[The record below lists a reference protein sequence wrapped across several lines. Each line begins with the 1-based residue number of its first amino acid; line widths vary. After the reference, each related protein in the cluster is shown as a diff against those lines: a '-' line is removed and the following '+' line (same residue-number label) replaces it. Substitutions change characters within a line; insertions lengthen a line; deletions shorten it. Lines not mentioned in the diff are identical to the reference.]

1 MYGGKQKTKKRSVC
15 PGVGVP
21 FPTNQQMLLCSGI
34 IESFNSFFTKKEL
47 SCFFMLPEAGVKGT
61 LHERSDLVIKEATCP
76 NVNKSVSRVVF
87 ELYHD
92 IPSRTPKAQ
101 RMKQIDKVR
110 TMVRL
115 YSFLQFGFAVNYENL
130 TTDLVDK
137 RGHVETIKIGS
148 AINKCVDYIRAQLNM
163 SPDHPQITYAG
174 LPNASD
180 MFVSL
185 GVRKKKFW
193 D

>member
-1 MYGGKQKTKKRSVC
+1 MEENRKLRKGQFAPGG
-15 PGVGVP
+15 GVSS
-21 FPTNQQMLLCSGI
+21 PTNQQMLLCSGI

-115 YSFLQFGFAVNYENL
+115 YSFLQFGFAVNYENM
-130 TTDLVDK
+130 TTDLIDK
-137 RGHVETIKIGS
+137 RGYVETVKLGEAVNI
-148 AINKCVDYIRAQLNM
+148 CVDYVRDQLDNM
-163 SPDHPQITYAG
+163 SSSHPRILYAG
-174 LPNASD
+174 NENFSD
-180 MFVSL
+180 VFAGM
-185 GVRKKKFW
+185 RKK
-193 D
+193 

>member
-1 MYGGKQKTKKRSVC
+1 MEENRKLRKGQFA

-21 FPTNQQMLLCSGI
+21 SPTNQQMLLCSGI

-148 AINKCVDYIRAQLNM
+148 AINKCVDYIRA
-163 SPDHPQITYAG
+163 
-174 LPNASD
+174 
-180 MFVSL
+180 
-185 GVRKKKFW
+185 
-193 D
+193 

>member
-1 MYGGKQKTKKRSVC
+1 
-15 PGVGVP
+15 
-21 FPTNQQMLLCSGI
+21 
-34 IESFNSFFTKKEL
+34 
-47 SCFFMLPEAGVKGT
+47 MLPEAGVKGT

-163 SPDHPQITYAG
+163 SPDHPRITYAG

>member
-1 MYGGKQKTKKRSVC
+1 MVEVKNKRNGQFI
-15 PGVGVP
+15 PGVGLP
-21 FPTNQQMLLCSGI
+21 APTDEQMWFCSAI
-34 IESFNSFFTKKEL
+34 MRKFNSYFSRKERGY
-47 SCFFMLPEAGVKGT
+47 FFMLPEAGVKGT
-61 LHERSDLVIKEATCP
+61 LHERSDLVIKEATSP

-101 RMKQIDKVR
+101 RLKWIDKVR

-115 YSFLQFGFAVNYENL
+115 YSFLQFGFAINYENR
-130 TTDLVDK
+130 TTDFIDK
-137 RGHVETIKIGS
+137 QGNVETIMLGD
-148 AINKCVDYIRAQLNM
+148 AIDICVDYVRDQLDNM

-174 LPNASD
+174 MQNASD
-180 MFVSL
+180 MFARSDE
-185 GVRKKKFW
+185 RKNRFL

>member
-1 MYGGKQKTKKRSVC
+1 MEENRKLRKGQFA
-15 PGVGVP
+15 PGLGVP
-21 FPTNQQMLLCSGI
+21 SPTNQQMLLCSGI
-34 IESFNSFFTKKEL
+34 IESFNSFFTKKDL

-130 TTDLVDK
+130 TTDLIDK

-148 AINKCVDYIRAQLNM
+148 AINKCVDYVRDQLDNM
-163 SPDHPQITYAG
+163 SPDHPRIVYPDLLA
-174 LPNASD
+174 
-180 MFVSL
+180 
-185 GVRKKKFW
+185 
-193 D
+193 

>member
-1 MYGGKQKTKKRSVC
+1 
-15 PGVGVP
+15 
-21 FPTNQQMLLCSGI
+21 
-34 IESFNSFFTKKEL
+34 
-47 SCFFMLPEAGVKGT
+47 MLPEAGVKGT
-61 LHERSDLVIKEATCP
+61 LHERSDLVIKEATSP

-101 RMKQIDKVR
+101 RLKWIDKVR

-115 YSFLQFGFAVNYENL
+115 YSFLQFGFAINYENR
-130 TTDLVDK
+130 TTDFIDK
-137 RGHVETIKIGS
+137 QGNVETIMLGD
-148 AINKCVDYIRAQLNM
+148 AIDICVDYVRDQLDNM

-174 LPNASD
+174 MQNASD
-180 MFVSL
+180 MFARSDE
-185 GVRKKKFW
+185 RKNRFL

>member
-1 MYGGKQKTKKRSVC
+1 MEENRKLRKGQFAPGG
-15 PGVGVP
+15 GVSS
-21 FPTNQQMLLCSGI
+21 PTNQQMLLCSGI

-137 RGHVETIKIGS
+137 RGHVDTIKIGS

-163 SPDHPQITYAG
+163 SPDHPRITYAG